1 MESLDKMAAT
11 ENDECTDATAR
22 AGKAKGKPVVAL
34 NASILG
40 DVDVTLSAI
49 LGRGSIP
56 VRRLLELSV
65 GDAVELDTPLN
76 GVLDLTLNGKTV
88 ARGELVAVEDKF
100 GVRITEII
108 AE

>member
-1 MESLDKMAAT
+1 MESLDNMAAT
-11 ENDECTDATAR
+11 EIDESVDASPRT
-22 AGKAKGKPVVAL
+22 GKTKGKPVVSL

-40 DVDVTLSAI
+40 DVDVTLNAI

-56 VRRLLELSV
+56 VRRLLDLSA

-76 GVLDLTLNGKTV
+76 GVIELMLNGKPV

>member
-1 MESLDKMAAT
+1 MESLDKMAVSET
-11 ENDECTDATAR
+11 GEGTDPSAR

-34 NASILG
+34 SASILG
-40 DVDVTLSAI
+40 DVEVTMSAI
-49 LGRGSIP
+49 LGRGTIP

-76 GVLDLTLNGKTV
+76 GLLDLTLNGRIV